1 MIIAEIGL
9 NHLGKKSLLD
19 LYIKKA
25 KKVDGLTIQILSDSF
40 YLKNKKFSDFKL
52 SEPLINKFIEQSYNE
67 GFKVGLVIDDH
78 NLIDK
83 YHSKYISFYKIL
95 SKDIGDLNLFKKIS
109 NTSVDEI
116 YFSTG
121 LSSFD
126 DLDKIVPYAKSLD
139 SRIKLIHTQ
148 LSNDIKDVNLKA
160 IEVMN
165 KRYNLPVSY
174 GHHCLEKKVLYAS
187 LAFEPDSIFIY
198 IKGPDEYKYPDDLH
212 AISFE
217 KIDDFVKNVINLKS
231 SLGNGIKVETVNNL
245 I

>member
-116 YFSTG
+116 YISTG
-121 LSSFD
+121 LSSFE
-126 DLDKIVPYAKSLD
+126 DLDKIVPYVKSLD
-139 SRIKLIHTQ
+139 NRIKLIHTQ
-148 LSNDIKDVNLKA
+148 LSNDVKDVNLKA

-165 KRYNLPVSY
+165 KRYNLPISY
-174 GHHCLEKKVLYAS
+174 GHHCLNEKVIYAS
-187 LAFEPDSIFIY
+187 LGFEPYSIFIY
-198 IKGPDEYKYPDDLH
+198 IKGPKTYKYPDDLH
-212 AISFE
+212 AISLE
-217 KIDDFVKNVINLKS
+217 KIDDFVNNVSNLRECIGS
-231 SLGNGIKVETVNNL
+231 GNKIAMSNKL
-245 I
+245 